1 MSDFLYWWPVVLVPA
16 GWISVCWI
24 ISRISGW
31 ALLAKSY
38 PAKDATVLDS
48 ETWRFQSIQTRWATN
63 YGNCV
68 TVKTNSLGLGLSVL
82 WLLRP
87 GHPPLLIPWADITIH
102 RVIRSRFFP
111 SLVEFKFRSEPS
123 VPVRLSNKL
132 FLKILNSSDRYY
144 PELRPISLQLDIS
157 SSKEAP
163 KTSHF

>member
-1 MSDFLYWWPVVLVPA
+1 MIPPGRSVLMDFDT
-16 GWISVCWI
+16 GGKF
-24 ISRISGW
+24 SGCMVEIC
-31 ALLAKSY
+31 
-38 PAKDATVLDS
+38 PPPETTV
-48 ETWRFQSIQTRWATN
+48 QSWATN

-102 RVIRSRFFP
+102 RVRRSRFFS

-123 VPVRLSNKL
+123 VPVRIYNKL
-132 FLKILNSSDRYY
+132 FLKILASSDGYY
-144 PELRPISLQLDIS
+144 PNFRQIFGQIGTPT
-157 SSKEAP
+157 SKAFP